1 MPVHLKCMEHD
12 VAMIP
17 VMKQNKEI
25 KTERKTSERGKGAV
39 WVGRIS
45 EGVYLAALSNSHVTG
60 VLHECVTLQLHILYL
75 LWLFLEDQISLHLRS
90 LTLLALWDHR

>member
-39 WVGRIS
+39 WVGCIS
-45 EGVYLAALSNSHVTG
+45 EGVYLATLSKLIKHVFQFKYYR
-60 VLHECVTLQLHILYL
+60 C
-75 LWLFLEDQISLHLRS
+75 F
-90 LTLLALWDHR
+90 A